1 MAAMP
6 TPPAALARGE
16 IDSYRRER
24 PVSPVAYR
32 FLRNLRERHR
42 GDLLNNFFL
51 LDLTDSSEFHWRAWV
66 SQRPD
71 AEDIVGP
78 GIYRFAFVWVSVKDT
93 HQSFGRRGDFLVSRV
108 DVDIRLHPLRDK
120 SRTTLSREA
129 TPVWG
134 SWADQWWP
142 HVSRWPQDMAS
153 GKHGARVASQG
164 QGAASQGQA
173 PHPQSRPRAR
183 RISAVDVV
191 TKDEAMRFLEQEWA
205 AWKAQP
211 HPRSAFR
218 VDITSGVSASS
229 QGQFNWPFFVLPR
242 EWYKQHFEGFT
253 IAVFEAVW
261 SDRRGKAL
269 FFGRRCDGRKF
280 TVNPWC
286 SHQTL
291 EFSWGWNF
299 DPKG

>member
-1 MAAMP
+1 M
-6 TPPAALARGE
+6 
-16 IDSYRRER
+16 
-24 PVSPVAYR
+24 
-32 FLRNLRERHR
+32 
-42 GDLLNNFFL
+42 
-51 LDLTDSSEFHWRAWV
+51 
-66 SQRPD
+66 
-71 AEDIVGP
+71 
-78 GIYRFAFVWVSVKDT
+78 
-93 HQSFGRRGDFLVSRV
+93 
-108 DVDIRLHPLRDK
+108 
-120 SRTTLSREA
+120 
-129 TPVWG
+129 WG

-142 HVSRWPQDMAS
+142 HVSRWPPQDMAS

-173 PHPQSRPRAR
+173 PQPLSRPRAR
-183 RISAVDVV
+183 RISAADVV
-191 TKDEAMRFLEQEWA
+191 TKDEAMRFLEQERA

-253 IAVFEAVW
+253 IAVFEVVW